1 MMTSPGTPTCQYVIF
16 VDIDFKGKFLCVDK
30 MLGTD
35 ITVKI
40 IRTLCNFRN
49 MDKIYTLILVS
60 MDL

>member
-1 MMTSPGTPTCQYVIF
+1 
-16 VDIDFKGKFLCVDK
+16 

-40 IRTLCNFRN
+40 IRTLCNFRK
-49 MDKIYTLILVS
+49 MDKIYTLILVF